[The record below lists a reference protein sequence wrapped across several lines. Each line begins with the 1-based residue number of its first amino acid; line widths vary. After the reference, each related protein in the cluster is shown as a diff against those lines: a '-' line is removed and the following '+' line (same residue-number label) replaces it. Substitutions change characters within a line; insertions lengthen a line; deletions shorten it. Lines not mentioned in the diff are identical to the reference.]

1 MGHTK
6 RIIEELSLQEMI
18 MKMYQF
24 ENADDDYQYELYR
37 DTQNEMLERDMEN
50 FFNSFHNER

>member
-24 ENADDDYQYELYR
+24 ENADDDYQYEKYR
-37 DTQNEMLERDMEN
+37 DLQNEMLERDMEN